1 MKKIYLAL
9 ALLITSVYSFSQ
21 DFDINVES
29 LINKVE
35 LDSMVN
41 YVRILSGEDSAV
53 INGTLTIIPNRIHNS
68 NDLAADYIK
77 QTLSS
82 FGLDAQFHDYASG
95 RNIYAIQEGSLYPD
109 QYVMICAHYDAVTPY
124 CADDNASGTAGVFE
138 AARIF
143 QEYDFEYSII
153 YALWD
158 EEEIGL
164 IGSSYYAQMAASN
177 GDDIMSV
184 INLDMIA
191 YDSNNDDL
199 CEIHAKNYAQ
209 SVDLANFI
217 VGMNSVY
224 NLGLSPV
231 VEYPGTGASDH
242 SSFWNNGYSAVL
254 LIEAYY
260 GGDFNPYY
268 HTVED
273 RISICNLP
281 YFEKMAKLGIGSLA
295 SLGTPDFTIS
305 VDEYFAETKDLQLYN
320 FPNPFN
326 NSTTISYNLQE
337 DSQVNIIV
345 MNSIGQQVAE
355 IENSYKQEGIHEIN
369 FNKDELNQGI
379 YFVIAKTATGNVT
392 SKMVIE

>member
-1 MKKIYLAL
+1 
-9 ALLITSVYSFSQ
+9 
-21 DFDINVES
+21 
-29 LINKVE
+29 
-35 LDSMVN
+35 
-41 YVRILSGEDSAV
+41 
-53 INGTLTIIPNRIHNS
+53 
-68 NDLAADYIK
+68 
-77 QTLSS
+77 
-82 FGLDAQFHDYASG
+82 
-95 RNIYAIQEGSLYPD
+95 
-109 QYVMICAHYDAVTPY
+109 MICAHYDAVTPY

-379 YFVIAKTATGNVT
+379 FL
-392 SKMVIE
+392 